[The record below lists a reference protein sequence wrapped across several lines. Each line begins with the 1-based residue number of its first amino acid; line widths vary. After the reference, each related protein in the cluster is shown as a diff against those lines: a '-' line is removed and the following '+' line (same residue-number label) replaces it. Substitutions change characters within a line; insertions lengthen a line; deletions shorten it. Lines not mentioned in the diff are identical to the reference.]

1 MIWLGPVVA
10 GAQIA
15 SVVPPPG
22 ARRAPARPA
31 AYDTAPAQT
40 RHPTTQLTGL
50 TAWVDSAV
58 AANASTRDVPAA
70 PSAAPPDAGR
80 IATSR
85 LASAPVAA
93 SSRFYDGAIAPDTAS
108 PLPEIALAGLLALGI
123 GLVVNHRARKRV

>member
-1 MIWLGPVVA
+1 MSSIARMVGVGGAWAMIWLGPVVA

-22 ARRAPARPA
+22 ARRAHARPA

-58 AANASTRDVPAA
+58 TANESTRDVPAA
-70 PSAAPPDAGR
+70 PSAP
-80 IATSR
+80 ATTP
-85 LASAPVAA
+85 ASA
-93 SSRFYDGAIAPDTAS
+93 SSRS
-108 PLPEIALAGLLALGI
+108 
-123 GLVVNHRARKRV
+123 